1 MTGQERQLQPAER
14 QGAALR
20 TARLE
25 VGLRSDRGA
34 SRDLNE
40 DCAEYL
46 IPTDEA
52 QLRSKGAL
60 FVVAD
65 GMGGYLAGEV
75 ASEEAVRKVIKEYYA
90 DRSDDPGKSLRRAV
104 IAANK
109 VVHQQASADP
119 AKSGMGTTLVAAA
132 VIGSRV
138 YIANVGDSRAYGI
151 GRDKTIQIT
160 QDHSWVAEQI
170 DAGILTR
177 EAAQQHPQ
185 RNLITRALGRRESVE
200 IDLFEGQLLPGAAL
214 LLCTDGVCGPLSDE
228 QMARAIRPL
237 PPKQAAERLVEEAA
251 ATGGTDNASA
261 LIVRAVA
268 TDRDSGPQV
277 KPSPRQGRKG
287 QPEGVPS
294 RRGMA
299 ELSRQ
304 PWVLGAVAVA
314 LILCV
319 LAAVIFV
326 PALTQKLAGDP
337 VAAPLPAPLQ
347 DGRLAG
353 AKPDQVALYL
363 GYADAAQMSAA
374 HGGLVA
380 PEALGASELTPAAA
394 GVLLVGTARDWSCE
408 QQRCG
413 FRLEMADVEYSVAYQ
428 APGEVGV
435 DLSGHPVRV
444 YGPQQED
451 QPAVAAQLIERGSH
465 WWAWWQPAWTLV
477 HQTGS
482 REQSV
487 WVYSIV
493 DRNPNGLIGP
503 DQGAGLQRG
512 SRVLL
517 HGIWAI
523 EDQTMAFEEDEIYT
537 LQGSIYVPATGQPS
551 LPLPTVTL
559 QPTPTTKLPIVLAPS
574 QPVQESE

>member
-1 MTGQERQLQPAER
+1 MTGQVRQSQPAEQ

-25 VGLRSDRGA
+25 VGLRSDRGP

-40 DCAEYL
+40 DHTEYV

-52 QLRSKGAL
+52 QLRSKGAI

-75 ASEEAVRKVIKEYYA
+75 ASKEAVRKVIEEYYA

-104 IAANK
+104 IAANM

-132 VIGSRV
+132 VIGPRV

-151 GRDKTIQIT
+151 GRDKIIQIT

-185 RNLITRALGRRESVE
+185 RNLITRALGRRETVE
-200 IDLFEGQLLPGAAL
+200 IDLFEGQLLPGDAL
-214 LLCTDGVCGPLSDE
+214 LLCTDGLCGPLSDE
-228 QMARAIRPL
+228 QIARAVRSL
-237 PPKQAAERLVEEAA
+237 PPQQAAERLVDNAA
-251 ATGGTDNASA
+251 AAGGTDNASV

-277 KPSPRQGRKG
+277 RPSPPQGRKG

-353 AKPDQVALYL
+353 ANPDQVALYL

-394 GVLLVGTARDWSCE
+394 GVFLVGTARDWSCE

-413 FRLEMADVEYSVAYQ
+413 FQLEMADVEYSVAYQ
-428 APGEVGV
+428 APGETGV

-482 REQSV
+482 REESV
-487 WVYSIV
+487 WAYSIV

-503 DQGAGLQRG
+503 DQGSGLQRG
-512 SRVLL
+512 TRVLL

-537 LQGSIYVPATGQPS
+537 LQGSIYVPVTGQPS

-559 QPTPTTKLPIVLAPS
+559 QPTQTTKLPIVLAPS

>member
-25 VGLRSDRGA
+25 VGLSSDRGP

-40 DCAEYL
+40 DYAEYV

-52 QLRSKGAL
+52 QLRPKGAL

-65 GMGGYLAGEV
+65 GMGGYLAGEA
-75 ASEEAVRKVIKEYYA
+75 ASREAVGKVIKEYYA
-90 DRSDDPGKSLRRAV
+90 NRSDDPGISLRRAV
-104 IAANK
+104 SAANI

-151 GRDKTIQIT
+151 GRDATIQIT
-160 QDHSWVAEQI
+160 QDHSWVEEQI

-185 RNLITRALGRRESVE
+185 RNLITRALGRRENVE
-200 IDLFEGQLLPGAAL
+200 IDLFEGRLPSGDAL

-228 QMARAIRPL
+228 QMARAVRSLAPQ
-237 PPKQAAERLVEEAA
+237 QAAEQLVEMAA
-251 ATGGTDNASA
+251 AAGGKDNATA

-268 TDRDSGPQV
+268 TDTGSVAQV
-277 KPSPRQGRKG
+277 RSSPRQGREG
-287 QPEGVPS
+287 QPEGLTS
-294 RRGMA
+294 RQGLA
-299 ELSRQ
+299 KLGRQ
-304 PWVLGAVAVA
+304 PWALGVAAVGLA
-314 LILCV
+314 LCA

-326 PALTQKLAGDP
+326 PALAQRLAGDP

-353 AKPDQVALYL
+353 TSPDQVALYL

-380 PEALGASELTPAAA
+380 PETLGESQLKPAIP
-394 GVLLVGTARDWSCE
+394 GVFLVGTARDWGCE
-408 QQRCG
+408 QQRCSY
-413 FRLEMADVEYSVAYQ
+413 RLEMAGIEYSVTYE
-428 APGEVGV
+428 APGEMGV
-435 DLSGHPVRV
+435 DLTGHPVRV
-444 YGPQQED
+444 YGVQQED

-482 REQSV
+482 WEQGV

-503 DQGAGLQRG
+503 DQGPGLQRG
-512 SRVLL
+512 ARILL
-517 HGIWAI
+517 HGMWSI
-523 EDQTMAFEEDEIYT
+523 EDQAMAFKEDEIYT
-537 LQGSIYVPATGQPS
+537 LQGSIYVPTTGQPS

-559 QPTPTTKLPIVLAPS
+559 QPTQTTKLPMVLAPS
-574 QPVQESE
+574 QPVQESD